1 MPDSLFTESIA
12 EHVWNAKYRLF
23 RHGHAAESS
32 LPDTW
37 SRVALA
43 LSAPEPHH
51 RDDWRDRFENALSHF
66 RFLPGGRILAG
77 AGAARRVTLFN
88 CFVLGPIRDA
98 IDAIFSSLGESMV
111 TMQEGGGIGCDFS
124 SLRPAGWLADTCGN
138 IASGPVSFM
147 QVWDC
152 ACATLISTG
161 MRRGAMTA
169 TLRCD
174 HPDIERFIDAK
185 RDAKHDGQALRH
197 FNLSV
202 LVSDAFM
209 QAVEDDAPWP
219 LMFPLQ
225 GKPVPPGAQVCE
237 RIWPGASAPQPCL
250 VTRTVA
256 ARALWEHMLRAAHA
270 GGDPGV
276 IFIDRV
282 QHADNLW
289 YAEHLSATH
298 PCGEVSLPPHGVCGL
313 GSINLSQFVH
323 DPFGSHP
330 RLDMQAIAGASAV
343 AVRMLDNVYE
353 ISHFPLKAQEKIGH
367 AARRIG
373 LGVTGLADAFAMMGV
388 RYGSQA
394 SLEIADAAMQTIC
407 HAAYRTSIEL
417 AHERGAFPAYKATE
431 YLAGDFV
438 LSLPR
443 DILDSIHLNGIRNS
457 HLTAIAPAG
466 SISVLANNVSS
477 GIAPIHALQADRQVR
492 APDGSVAVM
501 PVHDYAWTL
510 FRKLRGPNAALPASF
525 VEARDVDP
533 LDQLKL
539 QARMQQ
545 HVDQS
550 ISRSVNLPAHARFEQ
565 HRDLCLQAYRL
576 GLKGC
581 AVFRRDGAADSVLP
595 PSGALSAQGQ
605 AHGENCIL

>member
-1 MPDSLFTESIA
+1 MPDSLFTEPIA
-12 EHVWNAKYRLF
+12 EHLWNAKYRLF
-23 RHGHAAESS
+23 EHGHAAESS
-32 LPDTW
+32 LRDTW

-51 RDDWRDRFENALSHF
+51 RDDWRGRFESALSHF
-66 RFLPGGRILAG
+66 RFLPSGRILAG

-88 CFVLGPIRDA
+88 CFVMGSIRDS

-124 SLRPAGWLADTCGN
+124 SLRPAGWVADTSGN

-161 MRRGAMTA
+161 MRRGAMMA

-185 RDAKHDGQALRH
+185 RDGQALRH

-202 LVSDAFM
+202 LVSDDFM
-209 QAVEDDAPWP
+209 QAVEEDAPWS

-237 RIWPGASAPQPCL
+237 RTWSGSSAPQPCL

-256 ARALWEHMLRAAHA
+256 ARALWERMLRAAFDC
-270 GGDPGV
+270 GDPGV

-282 QHADNLW
+282 QHANNLW
-289 YAEHLSATH
+289 YAEHISATN
-298 PCGEVSLPPHGVCGL
+298 PCGEVPLPPYGVCNL

-323 DPFGSHP
+323 DPFGAHP
-330 RLDMQAIAGASAV
+330 RLDMQAIGATSAV
-343 AVRMLDNVYE
+343 ATRMLDNVYE
-353 ISHFPLKAQEKIGH
+353 ISHFPLKAQEKAGH

-373 LGVTGLADAFAMMGV
+373 LGVTGLADAFAMLGV
-388 RYGSQA
+388 RYGSHA
-394 SLEIADAAMQTIC
+394 SLEIADAVMQTIC

-417 AHERGAFPAYKATE
+417 AHERGVFPTYKATE
-431 YLAGDFV
+431 YLAGDFI

-466 SISVLANNVSS
+466 SISLLANNVSS
-477 GIAPIHALQADRQVR
+477 GIEPIYALQADRKVR
-492 APDGSVAVM
+492 APDGRVEM
-501 PVHDYAWTL
+501 MQVHDYAWTL

-525 VEARDVDP
+525 VEAYDVDP

-539 QARMQQ
+539 QARMQK

-550 ISRSVNLPAHARFEQ
+550 ISKTVNLPAHARFEQ
-565 HRDLCLQAYRL
+565 YSDLYLQAYWL

-581 AVFRRDGAADSVLP
+581 TVFRIDSAAGSVLS
-595 PSGALSAQGQ
+595 PSGALCTAAHAQ
-605 AHGENCIL
+605 GENCIL

>member
-1 MPDSLFTESIA
+1 MPDSLFTEPIA
-12 EHVWNAKYRLF
+12 EHVWNARYRLF
-23 RHGHAAESS
+23 EHGHAVEPS
-32 LPDTW
+32 LHDTW

-51 RDDWRDRFENALSHF
+51 RDDWRGRFENALAHF
-66 RFLPGGRILAG
+66 RFLPSGRILAG
-77 AGAARRVTLFN
+77 AGAARRVTFFN
-88 CFVLGPIRDA
+88 CFVIGPIRDA

-124 SLRPAGWLADTCGN
+124 GLRPAGWLADTSGN
-138 IASGPVSFM
+138 TASGPVSFM
-147 QVWDC
+147 QIWDC

-161 MRRGAMTA
+161 TRRGAMMA

-185 RDAKHDGQALRH
+185 RDGEALRH

-209 QAVEDDAPWP
+209 QAVEDDAPWS

-237 RIWPGASAPQPCL
+237 RIWPGSSAPQSCL

-256 ARALWEHMLRAAHA
+256 ARALWEHLLRAAFA
-270 GGDPGV
+270 CGDPGV

-289 YAEHLSATH
+289 YAEHISAAN
-298 PCGEVSLPPHGVCGL
+298 PCCEVPLPPHGVCDL

-323 DPFGSHP
+323 DPFGAHP
-330 RLDMQAIAGASAV
+330 RLDMQAIAATSAV
-343 AVRMLDNVYE
+343 ATRMLDNVYE
-353 ISHFPLKAQEKIGH
+353 ISHFPLKTQEKIGR

-373 LGVTGLADAFAMMGV
+373 LGVTGLADAFAMLGV

-431 YLAGDFV
+431 YLAGDFI

-457 HLTAIAPAG
+457 HLTAIAPAV
-466 SISVLANNVSS
+466 SISLLANNVSS
-477 GIAPIHALQADRQVR
+477 GIDPIHALQADRKVR
-492 APDGSVAVM
+492 APDGGVAVR
-501 PVHDYAWTL
+501 PARDYAWTL
-510 FRKLRGPNAALPASF
+510 FRQLRGPDAAVPPSF
-525 VEARDVDP
+525 VEAGDVDP

-539 QARMQQ
+539 RARMQK

-550 ISRSVNLPAHARFEQ
+550 ISRTVNLPAHARFEQ
-565 HRDLCLQAYRL
+565 YNELYLQAYRL

-581 AVFRRDGAADSVLP
+581 TVFRRDSAAGSVLS
-595 PSGALSAQGQ
+595 PSGALYAQGPTK
-605 AHGENCIL
+605 GENYIL